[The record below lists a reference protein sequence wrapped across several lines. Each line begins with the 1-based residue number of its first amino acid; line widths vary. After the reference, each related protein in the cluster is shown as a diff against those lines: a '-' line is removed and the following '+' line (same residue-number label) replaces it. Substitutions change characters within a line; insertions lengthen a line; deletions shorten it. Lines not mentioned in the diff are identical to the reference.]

1 MTKNEK
7 LGNTIGY
14 YLLFIS
20 LGFSL
25 GITGPALPSLAE
37 QTGSTLG
44 AIGASQRRHGWR
56 VDHARVR

>member
-1 MTKNEK
+1 MTDYEK
-7 LGNTIGY
+7 RRNTAGY

-25 GITGPALPSLAE
+25 GITAPALPSLAN

-44 AIGASQRRHGWR
+44 AIGAIF
-56 VDHARVR
+56 

>member
-1 MTKNEK
+1 MTQNEK
-7 LGNTIGY
+7 VRNTIGY

-44 AIGASQRRHGWR
+44 AIGAIFWLAHLGVCWGRL
-56 VDHARVR
+56 